1 MEDEEEEE
9 EEDKVEVD
17 EEDEEDELA
26 QSEGSLMQDKPMTIS
41 FGNIDSISK
50 AFLMLYDDLLFLL
63 FDFDSISMAFLM
75 LYDLL
80 FLQL

>member
-1 MEDEEEEE
+1 MEDEEEVD
-9 EEDKVEVD
+9 EEDKVELH

-26 QSEGSLMQDKPMTIS
+26 QSVGSLMQDKPMTIS

-50 AFLMLYDDLLFLL
+50 AFLMLYDLLFLR
-63 FDFDSISMAFLM
+63 FDFDSISKAFLM

>member
-9 EEDKVEVD
+9 EEDKVAV
-17 EEDEEDELA
+17 DEEDELA

-50 AFLMLYDDLLFLL
+50 VFLMLYDLLFLR